1 MFLKLIEIYVSV
13 LFLINLMEQAANII
27 PSFFLNF
34 VRKSLLELF

>member
-13 LFLINLMEQAANII
+13 LFFIYFMEQATDII
-27 PSFFLNF
+27 PGFFLNF